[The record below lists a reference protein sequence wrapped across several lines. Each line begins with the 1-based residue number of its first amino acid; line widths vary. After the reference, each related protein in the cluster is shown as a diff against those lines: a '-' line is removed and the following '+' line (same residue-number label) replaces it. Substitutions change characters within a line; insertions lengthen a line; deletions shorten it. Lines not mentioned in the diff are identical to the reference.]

1 MSNFLEVIPGVC
13 ISTRRI
19 VSIEAQEHDG
29 QWIVLIFTD
38 IIGTLLLA
46 LAVYAGAFTVPI
58 LWGLLGLRA
67 KPRFVA
73 AAIVAGGALALAGKL
88 CPALPGTLGAHT
100 GDVLMVAAFAVNAII
115 LAFGRVSK

>member
-38 IIGTLLLA
+38 IIGEDGKTISYIYNNQLFVDREA
-46 LAVYAGAFTVPI
+46 AMVK
-58 LWGLLGLRA
+58 LGE
-67 KPRFVA
+67 
-73 AAIVAGGALALAGKL
+73 IVGQ
-88 CPALPGTLGAHT
+88 CE
-100 GDVLMVAAFAVNAII
+100 V
-115 LAFGRVSK
+115 

>member
-38 IIGTLLLA
+38 IIGEDGKAISYIYNNQLFGDREA
-46 LAVYAGAFTVPI
+46 AMVK
-58 LWGLLGLRA
+58 LGE
-67 KPRFVA
+67 
-73 AAIVAGGALALAGKL
+73 IVGQCSADA
-88 CPALPGTLGAHT
+88 
-100 GDVLMVAAFAVNAII
+100 
-115 LAFGRVSK
+115 